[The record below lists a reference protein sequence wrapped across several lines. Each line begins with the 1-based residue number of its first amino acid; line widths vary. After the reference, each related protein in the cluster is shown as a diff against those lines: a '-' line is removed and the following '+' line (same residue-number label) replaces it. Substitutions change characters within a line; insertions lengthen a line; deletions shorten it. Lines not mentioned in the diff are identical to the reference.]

1 VVVRGQIQEQ
11 PMIPRSIHA
20 LIDYIYAIVLIGA
33 PYALGFAGFGAEH
46 LVFWVVGFGAI
57 VYSLLTNYRL
67 GLVKLIPFRVH
78 LGLDLL
84 AGLLLVASPWLFG
97 FADRLWVPHVVFGL
111 LEIGAVLL
119 TSRTDDMLP
128 RVLKN

>member
-1 VVVRGQIQEQ
+1 VAALAQTQEQ
-11 PMIPRSIHA
+11 IMIPRSVHA
-20 LIDYIYAIVLIGA
+20 LIDYIYGIILIGV
-33 PYALGFAGFGAEH
+33 PYALGFAGFGADH
-46 LVFWVVGFGAI
+46 LVFWVAGFGAI
-57 VYSLLTNYRL
+57 IYSLLTDYRL

-84 AGLLLVASPWLFG
+84 AGLLLVLSPWLFG

-111 LEIGAVLL
+111 LEIGVVLL

-128 RVLKN
+128 RALEH

>member
-128 RVLKN
+128 RVLEN